1 MHELSLMEDL
11 VTTIEQSVE
20 SGRVAGRIAVVHLDI
35 GKLSAVVPDALRFC
49 FEICAKGTALEGA
62 ELRVRQLAGLARC
75 KACGAEREIDFAPPP
90 CACGSIDQRVIG
102 GDELRLAGV
111 EVI

>member
-11 VTTIEQSVE
+11 VTTIEQSME

-35 GKLSAVVPDALRFC
+35 GKLSAVIPDALQFC

-62 ELRVRQLAGLARC
+62 ELRVRQLAGRARC
-75 KACGAEREIDFAPPP
+75 KACGVEREIDLLPPP
-90 CACGSIDQRVIG
+90 CSCGSIEHRVVG
-102 GDELRLAGV
+102 GEELRLAGV